1 MTQKVLIT
9 GAASGLGRALALRFA
24 RIGAQICIADINDE
38 GSQETLE
45 LVKKA
50 GGCGW
55 IYHLDVRSESQ
66 WNELRSE
73 VEQRWKGI
81 DVVIN
86 NAGVATGDRIEAGEW
101 SWWDWV
107 IDINI
112 KGVALGCRT
121 FTPMMKQQGSG
132 YFINVASLAGLMKAP
147 AMGSYNTTKAAVV
160 ALSETLHFEL
170 KPYGIGTTA
179 LCPGFF
185 RTNLDKGMRTSDPQM
200 HKFVDKVFEASELN
214 ADDIADAAF
223 NAMQKNQVIC
233 NPHPTGRRAYFVK
246 KYLPWLFRIQMDK
259 FAKALKSRDPN
270 IKTPLQ
276 RAVAEERGEASAK

>member
-24 RIGAQICIADINDE
+24 KTGAQICIADINDE
-38 GSQETLE
+38 GSQETLQ
-45 LVKKA
+45 LVEKA
-50 GGCGW
+50 GGSGW
-55 IYHLDVRSESQ
+55 IYNLDVRSEQQ
-66 WNELRSE
+66 WNELRSG
-73 VEQRWKGI
+73 VEQRWQGI

-101 SWWDWV
+101 SWWEWV
-107 IDINI
+107 IDINL

-121 FTPMMKQQGSG
+121 FTPMMKQQQSG

-147 AMGSYNTTKAAVV
+147 SMGSYNVTKAAVV

-185 RTNLDKGMRTSDPQM
+185 RTNLDKGMKTSDPQM
-200 HKFVDKVFEASELN
+200 YKFVDKVFEASALD
-214 ADDIADAAF
+214 ADDIADAAYK
-223 NAMQKNQVIC
+223 AMAKKQMIC
-233 NPHPTGRRAYFVK
+233 NPHPAGRRAYFIK
-246 KYLPWLFRIQMDK
+246 RFMPWLFRLQMDK
-259 FAKALKSRDPN
+259 FAQSLKARDPN
-270 IKTPLQ
+270 LKTQLQ
-276 RAVAEERGEASAK
+276 KDLQASAK

>member
-24 RIGAQICIADINDE
+24 TTGADICIADINEE
-38 GSQETLE
+38 GSQETLA
-45 LVKKA
+45 LVEKA
-50 GGCGW
+50 GGRGW
-55 IYHLDVRSESQ
+55 VVHLDVRSEQQ
-66 WNELRSE
+66 WQTLLGE
-73 VEQRWKGI
+73 VEQRWQGI

-101 SWWDWV
+101 SWWEWV
-107 IDINI
+107 IDINL

-121 FTPMMKQQGSG
+121 FTPMMKQQQSG

-147 AMGSYNTTKAAVV
+147 SMGSYNVTKAAVV

-185 RTNLDKGMRTSDPQM
+185 RTNLDKGMKTSDPQM
-200 HKFVDKVFEASELN
+200 YKFVDKVFEASALD

-223 NAMQKNQVIC
+223 IAMEKGQMIC
-233 NPHPTGRRAYFVK
+233 NPHPAGRRAYFVK
-246 KYLPWLFRIQMDK
+246 RFMPWLFRLQMDK
-259 FAKALKSRDPN
+259 FAQSLKARDPN
-270 IKTPLQ
+270 LKTQLQ
-276 RAVAEERGEASAK
+276 KDLQASAK